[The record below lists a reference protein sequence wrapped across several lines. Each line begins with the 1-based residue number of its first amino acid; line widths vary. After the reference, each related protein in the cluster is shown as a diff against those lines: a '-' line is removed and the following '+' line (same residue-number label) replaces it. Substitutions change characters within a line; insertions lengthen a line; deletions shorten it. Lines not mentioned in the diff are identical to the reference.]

1 MLVAERHEKITAIVN
16 EKGSIRVSEL
26 SQIFKVTEETIRRD
40 LEKLESE
47 EKLQRSHGGAVSIK
61 KEGQIELP
69 YFERE
74 IRNVKEK
81 MAVAE
86 EAIKK
91 VAVNDRIILDASSTA
106 WYMAKR
112 LPDIPLTVITNS
124 MKVAMELSTR
134 EKITVISSGGTMLS
148 KSLSFVG
155 PIAINAIAP
164 YHVNKAFIS
173 CQGIHTSRGISD
185 SNELQSFVK
194 KKMIEIADEVYLLA
208 DYTKF
213 GVQAFSRIA
222 PIETINYII
231 TDAKT
236 DQGYI
241 KSLQEMNIEV
251 ICP

>member
-1 MLVAERHEKITAIVN
+1 MLVAERHKKITEIVD

-40 LEKLESE
+40 LEKLEAE
-47 EKLQRSHGGAVSIK
+47 GKLQRSHGGAVSVK
-61 KEGQIELP
+61 QEGQIELP

-81 MAVAE
+81 MAVADV
-86 EAIKK
+86 AIKH
-91 VAVNDRIILDASSTA
+91 VANNDRIILDASTTA

-112 LPDIPLTVITNS
+112 LPDMPLTVITNS
-124 MKVAMELSTR
+124 MQVALELSTR
-134 EKITVISSGGTMLS
+134 EKITVISSGGTLLS

-155 PIAINAIAP
+155 QLAIQAIEP

-173 CQGIHTSRGISD
+173 CQGIHIERGISD
-185 SNELQSFVK
+185 SNELQSLVK
-194 KKMIEIADEVYLLA
+194 RKMIEIADEVYLLA

-213 GVQAFSRIA
+213 GIQAFSRIA
-222 PIETINYII
+222 PLEMIHSII
-231 TDAKT
+231 TDSKT
-236 DQGYI
+236 DQDFI
-241 KSLQEMNIEV
+241 RALQEMNIEV